1 MLGLIFLYALFLRFA
16 TQTLAL
22 ESPIPGY
29 EVVDLSWN
37 FQTHPDGARTIIN
50 GTIEQALAQLHKVN
64 PNWSRDFGITSTSH
78 APAESS
84 PEHGKDSREEHSL
97 VKRGRKYGTTY
108 NNFHRPAD
116 CSPGEWNW
124 HGAKSYDLQFRQE
137 SLYKIDPAK
146 SKPHAGPGPGKCSR
160 VSCADYVAIWWCN
173 DNREDLDLGSFG
185 DIADGAEAIHDD
197 CSRAGRVVGQVFSNE
212 GWNVIVRSNDC

>member
-173 DNREDLDLGSFG
+173 DVSLALAYEKLRECHRL
-185 DIADGAEAIHDD
+185 EAK
-197 CSRAGRVVGQVFSNE
+197 SQQML
-212 GWNVIVRSNDC
+212 